1 MITIY
6 KPQIVQ
12 PSKFE
17 FKVSFMYDDQNLE
30 TQLLPNT
37 YKLAE
42 TKDAVR
48 AVVDDYDQR
57 RNSANLDKIQ
67 AFFTGDS
74 VEL

>member
-1 MITIY
+1 MAIIY
-6 KPQIVQ
+6 KSQVIQ

-30 TQLLPNT
+30 TPLLPNT
-37 YKLAE
+37 TKLPE
-42 TKDAVR
+42 VKDSVR
-48 AVVDDYDQR
+48 AVIDDYDQR
-57 RNSANLDKIQ
+57 RNATNLDKIQ